1 VACRSLT
8 GPETAFA
15 RKIGVNDSGPN
26 RKGLRGVWS
35 VARSLG
41 VVVRFGLRSLN
52 PWLNAPSDTKFWGA
66 VVFLAVP
73 LVFAV
78 FALIRAIVPS
88 KRR

>member
-1 VACRSLT
+1 
-8 GPETAFA
+8 
-15 RKIGVNDSGPN
+15 VNASGPK
-26 RKGLRGVWS
+26 RRGLRGVWS
-35 VARSLG
+35 VWPALLG
-41 VVVRFGLRSLN
+41 VVVHFGLREVLN

-78 FALIRAIVPS
+78 YALIRAIVPS

>member
-1 VACRSLT
+1 
-8 GPETAFA
+8 
-15 RKIGVNDSGPN
+15 VNASGPK

-35 VARSLG
+35 VWPALLG
-41 VVVRFGLRSLN
+41 VVVHFGLREVLN

-66 VVFLAVP
+66 VVILAVP